1 MRATS
6 SPAFRLAVWTALL
19 VPPILGVVLS
29 MGDAGAAVS
38 RQTSAQS
45 AVLILGGAPA
55 GNLRSVQGGS
65 AVASVVEESAGPGV
79 APKKH
84 IGAIRYEPM
93 TLELELGTERP
104 LFDWIAASWAG
115 KAQPKSGSLLS
126 VDINQNVRSSREFQN
141 ASLTQT
147 VFPAC
152 DASSKDVGV
161 IRVELTAERVTA
173 GAAAGK
179 PVTPAG
185 RSRAWLSQNFRL
197 EIDGL
202 ETNHVSRI
210 EPITVQ
216 SGSADSG
223 KSREPARDA
232 GKLGFSNLQITLA
245 ESFSESWRKWH
256 EDFVIQGAA
265 SDKHEKSGRL
275 VLLGANLKDELAEI
289 RFSSLGIVALRSRL
303 GAGGLPVVTAELY
316 AERMDLAL
324 DPSTK

>member
-1 MRATS
+1 MRAPS
-6 SPAFRLAVWTALL
+6 SRAFRLAVWTALL
-19 VPPILGVVLS
+19 VPPTLGVVMS

-38 RQTSAQS
+38 RTTTAQS
-45 AVLILGGAPA
+45 AVLLLGGASA

-65 AVASVVEESAGPGV
+65 AVASVVEESAGRGAP
-79 APKKH
+79 PKKH
-84 IGAIRYEPM
+84 IGAISYEPI
-93 TLELELGTERP
+93 TLELDLGSERP
-104 LFDWIAASWAG
+104 VFDWIAASWAG
-115 KAQPKSGSLLS
+115 KAQAKSGSLLS
-126 VDINQNVRSSREFQN
+126 IDSNQNVRSSREFQN
-141 ASLTQT
+141 ASITQT

-152 DASSKDVGV
+152 DASSKEVG
-161 IRVELTAERVTA
+161 IFRVELSAERVTA

-179 PVTPAG
+179 QAPPAG
-185 RSRAWLSQNFRL
+185 RSRAWLTQNFRL

-210 EPITVQ
+210 EPITFQ
-216 SGSADSG
+216 GGAADNG

-232 GKLGFSNLQITLA
+232 GKIAFSNLQVTLA

-289 RFSSLGIVALRSRL
+289 RFSNLGIVALRSRL
-303 GAGGLPVVTAELY
+303 DVGGLPVVTAELY

-324 DPSTK
+324 DPATK